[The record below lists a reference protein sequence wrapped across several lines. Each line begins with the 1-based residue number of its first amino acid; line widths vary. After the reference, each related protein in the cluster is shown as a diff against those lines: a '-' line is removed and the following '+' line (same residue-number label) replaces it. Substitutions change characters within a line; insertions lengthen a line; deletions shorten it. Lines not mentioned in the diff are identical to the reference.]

1 MALLS
6 KAVRN
11 GPWRHLGIGHQH
23 LKDGFVALVQERQDV
38 WHITVLS
45 QPICRFHNVSGSISD
60 NACRFYHA
68 CFWVN
73 GLVVVHLMAIGIV
86 WPLLVVAEEIDASSQ
101 EVDGR
106 SLEEL
111 VAAATTFL
119 LSLL

>member
-1 MALLS
+1 
-6 KAVRN
+6 
-11 GPWRHLGIGHQH
+11 
-23 LKDGFVALVQERQDV
+23 
-38 WHITVLS
+38 
-45 QPICRFHNVSGSISD
+45 
-60 NACRFYHA
+60 
-68 CFWVN
+68 
-73 GLVVVHLMAIGIV
+73 MAIGIV